1 MAPKYVFVTGGVMS
15 GIGKGVTTASVAKLF
30 QFRGFKVS
38 IMKIDP
44 YLNIDPGTLNPI
56 EHGECFITED
66 VWEFNALSD
75 SNNKWNQ
82 QVKIAELDQDFGT
95 YERFIGQNIS
105 ASHNITSGQI
115 YYSTIVK
122 ERAGEYLGRTV
133 QLIPHCTNAVI
144 DRMKKTAEAEDLD
157 VLLIECGGTVG
168 DLESTLF
175 LEAFRQ
181 MKLSMPEEQTLLV
194 HVTMVPYLD
203 TVGQLKSKP
212 TQHSVRALQSSGLQ
226 PDIVVCRSRIPMT
239 PDVKRKISLF
249 SNVKEENVIGS
260 PDLPSIYSLPLEFE
274 KQNLGTL
281 ICSKLSLKPKLVEYN
296 KITNFSEWEKMAS
309 LYEPDPDRLVVK
321 IGMPGKYTD
330 ISDSYVSINEALK
343 HACVHNN
350 CDAEIIWIDT
360 EKSIEEKLREC
371 DGILLTP
378 GFGARGVEG
387 MIKCADYA
395 LNNQVPYLGICF
407 GAQLMYVAYCRS
419 VLCLESANSTE
430 ICDDTEYPV
439 IDFLEGQRTQLG
451 TGGSMRLGA
460 HEVNLVEGTKLHE
473 AYGSQ
478 TIKERFRHRFH
489 IIEKFL
495 TDYSERMTDKPE
507 MVVSA
512 RDPTGKIVNAIEL
525 AGDHFMVGT
534 QFHAE
539 FKSRPWAPSPLY
551 DAFIKATIRLSH
563 PI

>member
-75 SNNKWNQ
+75 SNSIWNQ

-122 ERAGEYLGRTV
+122 ERAGEYLGKTV
-133 QLIPHCTNAVI
+133 QLIPHCTEAVTN
-144 DRMKKTAEAEDLD
+144 RLKKTAEEEDLD
-157 VLLIECGGTVG
+157 VLLVECGGTVG

-175 LEAFRQ
+175 LEAFRH

-194 HVTMVPYLD
+194 HVTMVPFLD

-226 PDIVVCRSRIPMT
+226 PDIVVCRSRIPLT
-239 PDVKRKISLF
+239 PDVRRKISLF
-249 SNVKEENVIGS
+249 SNVKEESVIGS

-274 KQNLGTL
+274 KQNLGHL
-281 ICSKLSLKPKLVEYN
+281 ICTKLALKPKLVEYN
-296 KITNFSEWEKMAS
+296 KITNFSEWEKMAT
-309 LYEPDPDRLVVK
+309 LYEPNSNRPTLK

-330 ISDSYVSINEALK
+330 IADSYVSINEALK
-343 HACVHNN
+343 HASVHNN
-350 CDAEIIWIDT
+350 CNAEIVWIDT
-360 EKSIEEKLREC
+360 EKDFETELSSC
-371 DGILLTP
+371 DAILLTP

-387 MIKCADYA
+387 MIKCAEFA
-395 LNNQVPYLGICF
+395 LENKIPYLGICF

-419 VLCLESANSTE
+419 ILCLEGANSTE
-430 ICDDTEYPV
+430 ICEDTEYPV
-439 IDFLEGQRTQLG
+439 IDFLDGQKQQLG

-460 HEVNLVEGTKLHE
+460 HEVKLVEGTKLHT
-473 AYGSQ
+473 AYNKE

-489 IIEKFL
+489 IIDKFL
-495 TDYSERMTDKPE
+495 KEYSEKIINKPKLI
-507 MVVSA
+507 VSA
-512 RDPTGKIVNAIEL
+512 RDPTGRIVNAIEL
-525 AGDHFMVGT
+525 EGSHFMVGT

-551 DAFIKATIRLSH
+551 DAFIKATLDH
-563 PI
+563 KK